1 MTKRRSKKSSSS
13 NNAPIKRT
21 GDPVADLGNQ
31 IVRELGDD
39 RYSDVLTRWMASY
52 IADLITKAE
61 QADEPQIKP
70 LRQECTNAILLLWK
84 HRSSWPDRARP
95 FKELE
100 PLISTLEGL
109 DPEKSGTFYQQQF
122 WQRAENEKTP
132 EELKKWLQIA
142 QGIDHTARILI
153 EQALDAAQK
162 IALAENIHWV
172 RAALKADAAK
182 GSDVELTIELVS
194 RLGDT
199 ERKKERHRS
208 MLEDRLER
216 LDSFLD
222 IADALRKDIQAQLSS
237 LDE

>member
-13 NNAPIKRT
+13 KSAHIKRT

-61 QADEPQIKP
+61 QADESQIKP
-70 LRQECTNAILLLWK
+70 LRQECTNAIFLLWK

-109 DPEKSGTFYQQQF
+109 DPDKSVTFYQQQF

-142 QGIDHTARILI
+142 QGLDHTARILI
-153 EQALDAAQK
+153 EQALDAAQR
-162 IALAENIHWV
+162 IALAENIQWV
-172 RAALKADAAK
+172 TAALKADAAK
-182 GSDVELTIELVS
+182 GSDVELTIELAS

-199 ERKKERHRS
+199 ERKKEQHRS

-222 IADALRKDIQAQLSS
+222 IADALRKDIQSQLTA
-237 LDE
+237 LDA